1 MSKKIALLGDPSSH
15 GGTVTTTNQDG
26 TLDVGG
32 VDVAVNGAMHSCPL
46 TGHGVTSITAV
57 TIKSYHNGKLI
68 LTEGAIAGCGALI
81 EPVDRGVTVE

>member
-32 VDVAVNGAMHSCPL
+32 VDVAVNGAMHN
-46 TGHGVTSITAV
+46 
-57 TIKSYHNGKLI
+57 Y
-68 LTEGAIAGCGALI
+68 GC
-81 EPVDRGVTVE
+81 DN